1 MLPVG
6 LRCDLRDLRRTG
18 CEKASVLLEVT
29 DPVLAAN
36 VAEAVSVRGAL
47 AARNSRRP
55 ARVGASVR
63 VATPGTLKRWLVEAT
78 STGCAFVPAVQV
90 TLT

>member
-1 MLPVG
+1 MG
-6 LRCDLRDLRRTG
+6 G
-18 CEKASVLLEVT
+18 EKASVLLEVT
-29 DPVLAAN
+29 DPMLAAN

-55 ARVGASVR
+55 ARVGASLR
-63 VATPGTLKRWLVEAT
+63 VATPGTLKRWLAEAT
-78 STGCAFVPAVQV
+78 TNGCAVVPLVQV